1 MIKDRSVKTVAA
13 LAVALFIMYTLTGD
27 AAAFLIDRIDAV
39 VNGRVITRSE
49 VDRAFDAE
57 VLRLTSEGKKPA
69 PDLRKEVLDSL
80 INRILILEDAKKFNL
95 VQVTEEEVDKAY
107 DSVRQG
113 FPSGEAFLAALDKE
127 GITPAELKENLR
139 DQVLAAKYVDRRIRS
154 FVRVTLE
161 DQKKYY
167 EENRVKF
174 GDKSF
179 EKAQEE
185 INSLLVEREAG
196 KKLDDYLNELRAK
209 SSIQLMD
216 AEKMRD

>member
-1 MIKDRSVKTVAA
+1 MMKNILVKTAAA
-13 LAVALFIMYTLTGD
+13 LAAALFIMHMCTE
-27 AAAFLIDRIDAV
+27 ASAFLIDRINAV
-39 VNGRVITRSE
+39 VNGRVITKSE

-57 VLRLTSEGKKPA
+57 VLRLDAEGRKPA
-69 PDLRKEVLDSL
+69 PGLRKEVLDSL

-95 VQVTEEEVDKAY
+95 VQVTDEDVEKAY
-107 DSVRQG
+107 GSVRQG
-113 FPSGEAFLAALDKE
+113 FSAEEAFLSALNKD

-139 DQVLAAKYVDRRIRS
+139 DQVLAAKYVDRRIKS

-167 EENRVKF
+167 DENRNKF

-179 EKAQEE
+179 DKAQEE
-185 INSLLVEREAG
+185 INGLLVEKEAST
-196 KKLDDYLNELRAK
+196 KLDDYLSELRAK

-216 AEKMRD
+216 AE

>member
-1 MIKDRSVKTVAA
+1 MHIW
-13 LAVALFIMYTLTGD
+13 TGE

-39 VNGRVITRSE
+39 VNGRVITKSE

-57 VLRLTSEGKKPA
+57 VLRLEAEGKKPA
-69 PDLRKEVLDSL
+69 PGLRKEVLDSL

-95 VQVTEEEVDKAY
+95 VQVTDEEVEKAY
-107 DSVRQG
+107 GSVRQG
-113 FPSGEAFLAALDKE
+113 FPSEDAFLSALNKE

-139 DQVLAAKYVDRRIRS
+139 DQLLAAKYVDRRIKS

-167 EENRVKF
+167 DENRDKF

-179 EKAQEE
+179 DKVQEE
-185 INSLLVEREAG
+185 INGLLVEKEAG

-216 AEKMRD
+216 TEKMRD